1 MGVRK
6 CFTCP
11 AAHDSGTDGYPPRMS
26 AIQSTSPSEFAGLV
40 YPLAADD
47 HLVGIAPFVA
57 GLAIAAALIAAVW
70 WGIRIRNREPSPPTP
85 QEQPHRPDGS
95 GPPEVT
101 ERREPDE
108 VVPPEGG
115 RGRLLPHEL
124 RNTGNA
130 SGRPSTGDP
139 EDTPRW
145 NEKSGGSFGSGG
157 PGA

>member
-1 MGVRK
+1 
-6 CFTCP
+6 
-11 AAHDSGTDGYPPRMS
+11 MS
-26 AIQSTSPSEFAGLV
+26 AIQSTRTSEFAGLAD
-40 YPLAADD
+40 PLAASD
-47 HLVGIAPFVA
+47 LVIGIAPFIA

-85 QEQPHRPDGS
+85 QEQPHRPDDA

-108 VVPPEGG
+108 VTPPEGG

-130 SGRPSTGDP
+130 SGRHSDADP
-139 EDTPRW
+139 KDRPRW
-145 NEKSGGSFGSGG
+145 DENSGGAFGSGG
-157 PGA
+157 PGG